1 MMGEERAANVSDAAK
16 TLFIERYE
24 PTVHQRLTHAMAIG
38 GIATGEKPSQWM
50 VRFRQVDGSWDRE
63 DIEHWALLRRLPPL
77 MNTSLE
83 LPTLQ
88 LSI

>member
-1 MMGEERAANVSDAAK
+1 M
-16 TLFIERYE
+16 
-24 PTVHQRLTHAMAIG
+24 G
-38 GIATGEKPSQWM
+38 GIATEKKPSQWM
-50 VRFRQVDGSWDRE
+50 ARFRQVDVSWDRE

-77 MNTSLE
+77 MSTTLE